1 MFESTL
7 GRRRMIRR
15 TAVILA
21 GLGTAAG
28 IGYVGSRPSAAL
40 EADDRFFADDV
51 RVERNDGELD
61 AVTIEPTFELAWAD
75 FGGGVE
81 AVEVTLSAAL
91 EGEGGFD
98 VLFDAPATGGA
109 VTVEGDGF
117 EKTDGTATIAVDRL
131 DLTATGSAVTLD
143 DFGGDLEPGASTTT
157 GVELTAR
164 IDVVGAQ
171 SETVTTVETAS
182 FGVTVHNPEGETSTV
197 GRANTDAT

>member
-1 MFESTL
+1 MPELTP
-7 GRRRMIRR
+7 GRRRALKR
-15 TAVILA
+15 TAAILT
-21 GLGTAAG
+21 GLGTAVG
-28 IGYVGSRPSAAL
+28 IGYAGSRPSAAL
-40 EADDRFFADDV
+40 EADDRFLAEDV

-81 AVEVTLSAAL
+81 TVEMTVSAAL

-98 VLFDAPATGGA
+98 VLFDAPVTDGA
-109 VTVEGDGF
+109 VTVDGNGF
-117 EKTDGTATIAVDRL
+117 DRTDGTATIALDRF

-143 DFGGDLEPGASTTT
+143 DFGGDLAPGASKTT
-157 GVELTAR
+157 GVELTIR

>member
-1 MFESTL
+1 MPELTP
-7 GRRRMIRR
+7 GRRRALKR
-15 TAVILA
+15 TAAILT
-21 GLGTAAG
+21 GLGTAVG
-28 IGYVGSRPSAAL
+28 IGYAGSRPSAAL
-40 EADDRFFADDV
+40 EADDRFLAEDV

-81 AVEVTLSAAL
+81 TVEMTVSAAL

-98 VLFDAPATGGA
+98 VLFDAPVTDGA
-109 VTVEGDGF
+109 VTVDGNGF
-117 EKTDGTATIAVDRL
+117 DRTDGTATIALDRF
-131 DLTATGSAVTLD
+131 DLTATGSAVTLG
-143 DFGGDLEPGASTTT
+143 DFGGDLAPGASKTT
-157 GVELTAR
+157 GVELTIR